1 MTSERKSNQWIEH
14 CKAYAKEHGCSY
26 KIAIKEAK
34 ASYVPMPKVKKAEPQ
49 PEPEP
54 AQEEILVIEP
64 TEPIVEK
71 VKKPRKPKVKKE

>member
-34 ASYVPMPKVKKAEPQ
+34 ASYVPMPKVKKQKEPEPQ
-49 PEPEP
+49 P
-54 AQEEILVIEP
+54 AQEEVLVIETPPEP
-64 TEPIVEK
+64 TLEK